1 MCSVYK
7 KKQHTHERIWKG
19 FFAHL
24 SDVSQNNPRTQ
35 QVRGEAQAA
44 EVIHQISQAH
54 CSDSLRFSLP
64 NKIYIHPNLW
74 ARKQASKQASK
85 LLFLF

>member
-1 MCSVYK
+1 MK
-7 KKQHTHERIWKG
+7 EFETG

-44 EVIHQISQAH
+44 EVINQIYTAH
-54 CSDSLRFSLP
+54 CSDALCFSLP
-64 NKIYIHPNLW
+64 GKIYIHPDL
-74 ARKQASKQASK
+74 
-85 LLFLF
+85 